1 MLNLITHILWQLI
14 SAERNRKFENKQKI
28 YKPNLMKDKNK
39 NLKIDLYKWDDE
51 DSILKSYAYSGYY
64 IIY

>member
-1 MLNLITHILWQLI
+1 
-14 SAERNRKFENKQKI
+14 
-28 YKPNLMKDKNK
+28 MKDKNK
-39 NLKIDLYKWDDE
+39 NLKIDLYKWVGE

>member
-1 MLNLITHILWQLI
+1 
-14 SAERNRKFENKQKI
+14 
-28 YKPNLMKDKNK
+28 MKNKNK

-51 DSILKSYAYSGYY
+51 DLILKSYAYSGYY